1 MTRLLEDTPAAP
13 VEALAAEPLSVAEID
28 AHPDSARIWA
38 TILAMRAEHERR
50 VDAAY
55 NEGMDDAFKSLRGEE

>member
-1 MTRLLEDTPAAP
+1 MTRLLDDTPSAP

-38 TILAMRAEHERR
+38 TILALRAEHERL
-50 VDAAY
+50 VEDACSGAVS
-55 NEGMDDAFKSLRGEE
+55 EAMGDWT

>member
-1 MTRLLEDTPAAP
+1 MTRLLDDTPSAP

-38 TILAMRAEHERR
+38 TILAMRNDHERL
-50 VDAAY
+50 VEEAYQEGITDAAV
-55 NEGMDDAFKSLRGEE
+55 GLL